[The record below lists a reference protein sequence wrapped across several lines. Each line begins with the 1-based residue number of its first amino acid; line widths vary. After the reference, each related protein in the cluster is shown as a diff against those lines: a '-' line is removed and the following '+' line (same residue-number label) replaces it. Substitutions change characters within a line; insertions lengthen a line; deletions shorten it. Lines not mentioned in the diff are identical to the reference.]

1 MRIVPATGLHT
12 SEEISRFL
20 RKEIADLQS
29 SGEEGCEVT
38 LSIAV
43 GGPGASKMEER
54 VVTLKMDEDDG
65 RMVTIGGLLRNPVRV
80 PIKKSAVGPS
90 QLLLDEI
97 GGTFQREPF

>member
-1 MRIVPATGLHT
+1 LRIVPATGLHT

-20 RKEIADLQS
+20 RKEIADLQN
-29 SGEEGCEVT
+29 SGEERCEVT
-38 LSIAV
+38 LGIAV
-43 GGPGASKMEER
+43 GGPGVPKMEER
-54 VVTLKMDEDDG
+54 VVTLKMDEGNG

-97 GGTFQREPF
+97 GGTFQREAF